1 MPCFLAGSGMARG
14 LSAVTGAPFVSFS
27 HQQGHVAAA
36 LYGADKTAWLDRRFL
51 AFHVSG
57 GTTDAL
63 LVEPDGDTV
72 LRCETVATSLDLK
85 AGQLIDRVGRMLG
98 LPFPAGPALERL
110 ALGGSGVYRPRPS
123 LEDGSCHLSG
133 VENQV
138 QQYFAKTGDGP
149 ATAHFALRSIIG
161 AIERAT
167 AAALAEHP
175 GLPVVFS
182 GGVASNSL
190 LRGEALPFETVFAAS
205 EYSTDNAMGIALLAW
220 LRRRSHGA

>member
-1 MPCFLAGSGMARG
+1 MEYWKGKALDKLAAESDSRDAFR
-14 LSAVTGAPFVSFS
+14 VRCHGAKFS
-27 HQQGHVAAA
+27 
-36 LYGADKTAWLDRRFL
+36 
-51 AFHVSG
+51 
-57 GTTDAL
+57 
-63 LVEPDGDTV
+63 
-72 LRCETVATSLDLK
+72 
-85 AGQLIDRVGRMLG
+85 
-98 LPFPAGPALERL
+98 
-110 ALGGSGVYRPRPS
+110 
-123 LEDGSCHLSG
+123 LSG